1 MDAKPIKAIKDIIR
15 KTYPDDGT
23 VTGYKYEPQYCGTYE
38 GKLVFHLDYM
48 LPKKFPDSPMYV
60 GYPNFALVDPENTA
74 QFEVILDDDLKLFSL
89 FQDKIQDASR

>member
-48 LPKKFPDSPMYV
+48 PPKKFPPV
-60 GYPNFALVDPENTA
+60 RTERFC
-74 QFEVILDDDLKLFSL
+74 
-89 FQDKIQDASR
+89 